1 MNPVYLV
8 NGWATA
14 WSGLMIRALVDTAAL
29 LALMVAIWLPL
40 RRRVSAQL
48 AHGVFCLV
56 LLRLVVPISVP
67 WDWWQPLKKAR
78 HAVERVAAWARPSE
92 PLHEARVP
100 ALVPVV
106 PPSVVLP
113 ATGDV
118 GASVADASKEYPL
131 VVATPAAS
139 PARKSAE
146 TTREASAG
154 GGLKRASLSMQAWLM
169 LGWAACAAV
178 LLARFCLALFATRR
192 MIRAAVPLDP
202 ELLPIDVEA
211 LRQAVGLRGQVRWAV
226 NFDLNS
232 PAVGGLVRPT
242 VILPPDLGESLTPK
256 QMKWVLLHELAHVR
270 RGDLWVVVV
279 QRTLQALFF
288 FNPAVHLA
296 NWIIDELREY
306 ACDDA
311 ALAACQTSR
320 RVCGE
325 GFLAIVERSVERA
338 PVGVAALGL
347 FESRLLIRR
356 RLIRILDDRRTVH
369 ARLSPKG
376 VCGLFALA
384 LIVLAFGRPR
394 GVSADLSRDVRPP
407 REPVVTPAE
416 PVSFRPGA
424 VWRADKPQN
433 ERGTGAGAIA
443 PRGRAVV
450 LALAYSPDGS
460 TLASAGDDAVVLL
473 RDVASGGVLGRLQ
486 GHTDA
491 VSCLAFSPD
500 GKTLATGS
508 YDQTV
513 RLWDVPSRRA
523 RATLAGHTNWVF
535 SVAFSPDGKVLAS
548 AGHDKMVRV
557 WDVLTGGETAAL
569 AGHLAS
575 VRAVAFAPGSGS
587 SLLVSAGADRLI
599 LLWNLKDRLPR
610 GRLEGHKGT
619 VRALAF
625 SPDRATLA
633 AGSEDGDVTLWDMR
647 TFRRRASFA
656 GHSDIVTCL
665 AFSPSGAI
673 LATGSLDTTVKLWD
687 LNTDRER
694 ASLQG
699 HTDGVSA
706 LAFASSG
713 QQMATGGFD
722 GVVRL
727 WEPTSPIFSPAAC
740 HKYPGEPRGL
750 AYAPDGRTLRAAGGG
765 GTVSWDVA
773 TGLTRAPAGK
783 DLATAIAQAPDGAI
797 YATGGPDGMV
807 HLIDSATGR
816 ELGVVKGHD
825 GAVASVAFSPDGR
838 VLASGGHDGKV
849 CLWDAATR
857 RPVGTFS
864 TQPLP
869 VSCVAFSP
877 DGRTISAATCGE
889 REESPGHVVL
899 WDVATGR
906 QRGVLR
912 GHERAVASVAF
923 SPDGRLIATAGSDG
937 IVRLWE
943 SGSLTTRSTLKYG
956 PCQSVAFSPDGRYL
970 ASAHQLGDVVLW
982 DAVAARQIGLL
993 KGHVGLVRAVV
1004 FSPDGASVATAGT
1017 DETVKLWRLATRR
1030 QTARATLRGEYTP
1043 IWSLVYSPDGKTL
1056 AVADGPADA
1065 PGTVTL
1071 WDPATRKVKAT
1082 LDGHQRGVA
1091 AVSFSPDG
1099 TLVASGGCEGAIRI
1113 WDVRTGEPIHEMTGL
1128 SGVTELVFSPDG
1140 ALLASAGEGKVLTL
1154 WDVAT
1159 GSEVSQLTGFR
1170 WPVLTVAFS
1179 PDGTLLATG
1188 GGTVNPHPV
1197 EEGEVKVWDVRDRS
1211 VLFTLDGHKRC
1222 VTAVAF
1228 SPDGARL
1235 ATGGVDETIRVWDI
1249 QSRRQQLCLGGLS
1262 SWVAAL
1268 SFSRDGRMLAWSGRG
1283 DGLVSLHDTTTG
1295 AEVVRLVG
1303 HGAQVRGIA
1312 FAPDGRALATGG
1324 ADRTIKL
1331 WDVPS
1336 SDSSL
1341 RFSAQR

>member
-1 MNPVYLV
+1 MNPVDLL
-8 NGWATA
+8 NAWGTA
-14 WSGLMIRALVDTAAL
+14 WSSLMIRALVDTAAL
-29 LALMVAIWLPL
+29 LAVIVAVWLPI
-40 RRRVSAQL
+40 RRRISAQL

-67 WDWWQPLKKAR
+67 WDWWQPWLSAR
-78 HAVERVAAWARPSE
+78 SAVERVAAWARPSAPVRE
-92 PLHEARVP
+92 RQA
-100 ALVPVV
+100 PVV
-106 PPSVVLP
+106 PPPVVLP

-118 GASVADASKEYPL
+118 GASVADASKEHPF
-131 VVATPAAS
+131 VVAPVTALPADVFVS
-139 PARKSAE
+139 PARDAAAA
-146 TTREASAG
+146 RASE
-154 GGLKRASLSMQAWLM
+154 RASLSITAWLM
-169 LGWAACAAV
+169 LGWACGAAL
-178 LLARFCLALFATRR
+178 LLARFCLALVATRR
-192 MIRAAVPLDP
+192 VIREAVPLDP
-202 ELLPIDVEA
+202 EWLPVDVEA
-211 LRQAVGLRGQVRWAV
+211 LRQAVGLRAPVRWAV

-270 RGDLWVVVV
+270 RRDLWVVIV

-288 FNPAVHLA
+288 FNPAIHLA

-325 GFLAIVERSVERA
+325 GFLAIVERSVERPTLA
-338 PVGVAALGL
+338 VAALGL

-376 VCGLFALA
+376 VFGLFVLA
-384 LIVLAFGRPR
+384 VLVLAFGRPR
-394 GVSADLSRDVRPP
+394 DVSANLDRARRSS
-407 REPVVTPAE
+407 REPAPTLVE

-424 VWRADKPQN
+424 VWRGEPAQG
-433 ERGTGAGAIA
+433 ERGAQPRTGS

-450 LALAYSPDGS
+450 FALAYSPGGS
-460 TLASAGDDAVVLL
+460 TVASAGDDAVVLL
-473 RDVASGGVLGRLQ
+473 RDVPSGRVIGRLK
-486 GHTDA
+486 GHSDT

-508 YDQTV
+508 YDHTV
-513 RLWDVPSRRA
+513 RLWDLPSGRA
-523 RATLAGHTNWVF
+523 KATLTGHTNWVF

-548 AGHDKMVRV
+548 AGHDKMVRT
-557 WDVLTGGETAAL
+557 WDVMTGRETAAL

-575 VRAVAFAPGSGS
+575 VRAVAFAPGPGS

-599 LLWNLKDRLPR
+599 LLWNLDDHLPR

-625 SPDRATLA
+625 SSDRATLA
-633 AGSEDGDVTLWDMR
+633 AGSEDGDVTLWDTR
-647 TFRRRASFA
+647 TWRRRASFA

-665 AFSPSGAI
+665 AFAPSGAM

-687 LNTDRER
+687 LDTDRER

-699 HTDGVSA
+699 HTDGVLA
-706 LAFASSG
+706 LAFAPTG

-722 GVVRL
+722 GMVRL

-740 HKYPGEPRGL
+740 HKYPGELRGV
-750 AYAPDGRTLRAAGGG
+750 AFAPDGLSVRAVGAG
-765 GTVSWDVA
+765 GTVSWDA
-773 TGLTRAPAGK
+773 KTGSTLSPGAK
-783 DLATAIAQAPDGAI
+783 SLATAIAQSPDGHV
-797 YATGGPDGMV
+797 YATGGADGTV
-807 HLIDSATGR
+807 RLFDSQAER
-816 ELGVVKGHD
+816 ELGTLVGHKGV
-825 GAVASVAFSPDGR
+825 VASVAFSPNGR
-838 VLASGGHDGKV
+838 LLASAGQDGVV
-849 CLWDAATR
+849 CLWDATTR
-857 RPVGTFS
+857 RRLGSFS
-864 TQPLP
+864 VRSSPI
-869 VSCVAFSP
+869 SCIAFSP
-877 DGRTISAATCGE
+877 DGRTLAAAMAGE
-889 REESPGHVVL
+889 HADLPGEVVL
-899 WDVATGR
+899 WNVVAGT

-912 GHERAVASVAF
+912 GHERGVGSVAF
-923 SPDGRLIATAGSDG
+923 SPDGRLVATAGSDG
-937 IVRLWE
+937 IVRIWDA
-943 SGSLTTRSTLKYG
+943 GSLLPRSTLKYG
-956 PCQSVAFSPDGRYL
+956 ACQSVAFSPDGRCL
-970 ASAHQLGDVVLW
+970 ASAHGEGDVVLW
-982 DAVAARQIGLL
+982 DAGGARQLGLL
-993 KGHVGLVRAVV
+993 KGHVGAVRAVV
-1004 FSPDGASVATAGT
+1004 FSPDGATVATAGT
-1017 DETVKLWRLATRR
+1017 DETVKLWSLDTRR
-1030 QTARATLRGEYTP
+1030 QRARATLRGEFTP
-1043 IWSLVYSPDGKTL
+1043 IWSVAYAPDGKTL

-1071 WDPATRKVKAT
+1071 WDPVARKVKAT

-1091 AVSFSPDG
+1091 AVAFSPDG

-1113 WDVRTGEPIHEMTGL
+1113 WDVRTGEPLHEMTGL
-1128 SGVTELVFSPDG
+1128 NGVTELAFSPDG
-1140 ALLASAGEGKVLTL
+1140 ALLASAGEGKVVTL

-1170 WPVLTVAFS
+1170 WPVYSVAFS

-1188 GGTVNPHPV
+1188 GGTGNGHPT
-1197 EEGEVKVWDVRDRS
+1197 EEGEVKVWDVRNRS
-1211 VLFTLDGHKRC
+1211 VAFTLDGHKRC
-1222 VTAVAF
+1222 VLAVAF

-1235 ATGGVDETIRVWDI
+1235 ATGGLDETVRVWDVR
-1249 QSRRQQLCLGGLS
+1249 QQRQQLSLGGLS

-1268 SFSRDGRMLAWSGRG
+1268 AFSRDGRMLAWSGRG
-1283 DGLVSLHDTTTG
+1283 DGLVSLHNTATG

-1303 HGAQVRGIA
+1303 HGGQVRGIA
-1312 FAPDGRALATGG
+1312 FAPDGRAVATGG

-1336 SDSSL
+1336 IDSSSPL
-1341 RFSAQR
+1341 SAQR